1 MDALRNSPKT
11 DDRINEADYL
21 LMGAADVPWMFDWVE
36 YIVFVVMLCVSA
48 LIGIYFGC
56 IKGGQD
62 TVTGYLLGGKQM
74 SLIPISI
81 SLVTTYISGIT
92 LLGVPSE
99 IYTYGSQYLTSNLA
113 NYLVG
118 LITAFFILP
127 VFYKLQLIS
136 LYEYME
142 LRFGHGVRII
152 VSVLFT
158 ISLISYIPVVI
169 YGPALALNQVTGI
182 DVQWVSIV
190 VSLVCIFYTTLGGLE
205 AVVWTDTIQG
215 FMMVLSIATVLIVGT
230 IRVGGVGH
238 VIATALE
245 GGRVE
250 FFNMDPDPTVRL
262 TFWSSFVGV
271 TFFWSAHFAFSP
283 ASMQRYISLPTFR
296 DAQKSVIFLC
306 IGVSFFI
313 TMSGMIGFV
322 MYTHFKDCDPLS
334 SGLITRPDQILPL
347 FVIKVCGDI
356 KGLSGLFLSG
366 VVCAALSSM
375 SAGLNTVAGTF
386 YEDFLEPA
394 FNEKPSEKKA
404 SFVMKVLV
412 VIFGFISVCMV
423 SVIEKLGAIL
433 EISAAFGGMTAG
445 TTLGLFLLGL
455 LFPWANNKGAMVG
468 GLTSLICMAWMT
480 VGQYVHKTSSDFR
493 YPSKPM
499 SIDGCNHNFTLVT
512 PPASTGEDIEIPF
525 VFRLSIFYYSML
537 GALIVVFVGLVVS
550 CLTGVNRLCDVNPDL
565 LSPIVHPLLTQKAKS
580 DVIKGKSASSDVKKS
595 AYESIAHRRSLEIT
609 LRSPAD
615 RCKITQITSQI
626 STGTYRTPLK
636 ITDFEMNG
644 SRWRGVVYCFFW
656 FMSIFSGWLLLCVP
670 LLPVLLVDVY
680 AYRTA
685 VDLVFAMWET
695 YPVALMEMLFST
707 EFVLSGDQVRP
718 WERSILIMNHRTRL
732 DWNFLWAAMHYG
744 TTTPAHRLKFI
755 LKRPISLIPGP
766 GWVMQMC
773 GFFFIHRKWEK
784 DQMLLDTMIGHLDD
798 LDYTYQ
804 VLIFPEGTDLTEK
817 SMTRSNSYADQ
828 KGLDRYSQVLHP
840 KTTGF
845 SYLVERMNHNDRL
858 DAVYDLTV
866 GYPDNMPETESD
878 VARGHFPERVH
889 FNIKRYGIDDLPNG
903 EENLRGWLSSLWKD
917 KEEKLSG
924 FYSHS
929 NPSRRM
935 FEDPQQKLNRWPRP
949 LSNGVYLAAI
959 FWTGIVFMSIYLFVS
974 SCWFK
979 IYVFVASGAF
989 AVLSHKTEGM
999 YHQEIA
1005 WAKRRKAHSASQAVG
1020 DRQTP
1025 VGGAMNGSNG
1035 RVKSE

>member
-1 MDALRNSPKT
+1 
-11 DDRINEADYL
+11 
-21 LMGAADVPWMFDWVE
+21 MGSAAAPWMFDWVE

-74 SLIPISI
+74 SLIPISV

-118 LITAFFILP
+118 FITAFFILP

-215 FMMVLSIATVLIVGT
+215 LMMVMSIATVLIVGT

-238 VIATALE
+238 VITSAME

-262 TFWSSFVGV
+262 TFWSSFIGV

-283 ASMQRYISLPTFR
+283 ASMQRYISLPTYR

-306 IGVSFFI
+306 LGVSFFI
-313 TMSGMIGFV
+313 TMSGLVGFV
-322 MYTHFKDCDPLS
+322 MYTHFKDCDPLL

-347 FVIKVCGDI
+347 FVVKVCGDI

-386 YEDFLEPA
+386 YEDFLEPV
-394 FNEKPSEKKA
+394 FNEKLSEKKA

-412 VIFGFISVCMV
+412 VLFGFISVCLV

-468 GLTSLICMAWMT
+468 GLTSLCCMAWLT
-480 VGQYVHKTSSDFR
+480 VGQYIHKTSSDFA

-499 SIDGCNHNFTLVT
+499 SVQGCQYNFTLVT
-512 PPASTGEDIEIPF
+512 PKSSIEEVVEIPF
-525 VFRLSIFYYSML
+525 FYRLSVFYYSML
-537 GALIVVFVGLVVS
+537 GSLIVVVVGLVVS
-550 CLTGVNRLCDVNPDL
+550 FLTGFNRLSDVNPDL
-565 LSPIVHPLLTQKAKS
+565 LSPLVHPLLPRKAKGDVKEVKFKTCDVTNGKHRACDVTNKTS
-580 DVIKGKSASSDVKKS
+580 YESVPLSEKTDVI
-595 AYESIAHRRSLEIT
+595 
-609 LRSPAD
+609 
-615 RCKITQITSQI
+615 
-626 STGTYRTPLK
+626 
-636 ITDFEMNG
+636 
-644 SRWRGVVYCFFW
+644 SRF
-656 FMSIFSGWLLLCVP
+656 
-670 LLPVLLVDVY
+670 D
-680 AYRTA
+680 
-685 VDLVFAMWET
+685 
-695 YPVALMEMLFST
+695 
-707 EFVLSGDQVRP
+707 
-718 WERSILIMNHRTRL
+718 
-732 DWNFLWAAMHYG
+732 
-744 TTTPAHRLKFI
+744 
-755 LKRPISLIPGP
+755 
-766 GWVMQMC
+766 
-773 GFFFIHRKWEK
+773 
-784 DQMLLDTMIGHLDD
+784 
-798 LDYTYQ
+798 
-804 VLIFPEGTDLTEK
+804 
-817 SMTRSNSYADQ
+817 
-828 KGLDRYSQVLHP
+828 
-840 KTTGF
+840 
-845 SYLVERMNHNDRL
+845 
-858 DAVYDLTV
+858 
-866 GYPDNMPETESD
+866 
-878 VARGHFPERVH
+878 
-889 FNIKRYGIDDLPNG
+889 
-903 EENLRGWLSSLWKD
+903 
-917 KEEKLSG
+917 
-924 FYSHS
+924 
-929 NPSRRM
+929 
-935 FEDPQQKLNRWPRP
+935 
-949 LSNGVYLAAI
+949 
-959 FWTGIVFMSIYLFVS
+959 
-974 SCWFK
+974 
-979 IYVFVASGAF
+979 
-989 AVLSHKTEGM
+989 
-999 YHQEIA
+999 
-1005 WAKRRKAHSASQAVG
+1005 
-1020 DRQTP
+1020 
-1025 VGGAMNGSNG
+1025 
-1035 RVKSE
+1035 